1 MYATTDHLPPFSGG
15 PGTSSF
21 ARPRDERVL
30 EHARE
35 QAADALAGR
44 TVWCIAALP
53 SGLAAAEAV
62 EACLCRPHEQ
72 RVATGWR
79 GVEAGAGLRRLASRI
94 DAMLAGAVSAPAALG
109 AAERAEYAEAIA
121 DGEGLLGDAVGAG
134 DVVVLHDALAAVLA
148 DAARA
153 RGAHVVR
160 HLHGS
165 GPHRPGAAAA
175 SDFLLGF
182 GGGVDAWI
190 ATGRDGVVAAMPSP
204 GHVDRKQWSDPARP
218 RGGEAAG
225 LCWRSA
231 LGDVVAE
238 DREEH
243 VGGTVG
249 ARPVVAAR

>member
-21 ARPRDERVL
+21 ARPRDARVL

-44 TVWCIAALP
+44 TVWCVAALP
-53 SGLAAAEAV
+53 SGIATAEAV
-62 EACLCRPHEQ
+62 EACLCHPHQ
-72 RVATGWR
+72 APVTTGWR
-79 GVEAGAGLRRLASRI
+79 GVEPGAGLRRLAGRL

-109 AAERAEYAEAIA
+109 AAERAEFAGAIA
-121 DGEGLLGDAVGAG
+121 DGDALLGDEIAEG

-148 DAARA
+148 AAARD

-160 HLHGS
+160 HLHGGGS
-165 GPHRPGAAAA
+165 HRRGAAAA
-175 SDFLLGF
+175 SDFLNAYGR
-182 GGGVDAWI
+182 GVDAWL

-204 GHVDRKQWSDPARP
+204 GHVDRKHAASRS
-218 RGGEAAG
+218 GEAAG